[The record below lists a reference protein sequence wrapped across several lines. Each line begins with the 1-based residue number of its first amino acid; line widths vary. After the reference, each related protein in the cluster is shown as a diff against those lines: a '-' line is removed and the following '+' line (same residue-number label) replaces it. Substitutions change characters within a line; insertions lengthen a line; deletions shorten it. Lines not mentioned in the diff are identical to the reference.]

1 LWHARQAVRLAF
13 SFERNGWEEK
23 IMEDKVFVLAEM
35 TWPEAKEALAQARVA
50 LVPVGSFEQ
59 HGPNGTFE
67 VDTGRAYG
75 FGRLLAARMY
85 PRAILVPAVN
95 VGVSYHHMN
104 FPGTITLRA
113 KTFMAVLYDLVWS
126 LQQHGLDRFLILNG
140 HGGNIP
146 ALGVLV
152 VKLREE
158 LGVKVAWTSFTSLGR
173 EVIEA
178 RVLSESKG
186 HACEG
191 EISQAMVL
199 APHTVRREALAP
211 GAFKGYPYRHLGEGY
226 NLGYAY
232 RFDEIT
238 ANGALG
244 DATLA
249 NEALGREIVEAA
261 LEKAV
266 EFLEDFIGGEE
277 KA

>member
-1 LWHARQAVRLAF
+1 MA
-13 SFERNGWEEK
+13 
-23 IMEDKVFVLAEM
+23 DKAFVLSEM

-67 VDTGRAYG
+67 VDSGRAYG
-75 FGRLLAARMY
+75 FGKLLAARMY
-85 PRAILVPAVN
+85 PQAVLAPAVSI
-95 VGVSYHHMN
+95 GVSYHHIN
-104 FPGTITLRA
+104 FPGTITLRPE
-113 KTFMAVLYDLVWS
+113 TFMAVVYDVVWS
-126 LQQHGLDRFLILNG
+126 LHQHGIEKFLILNG

-146 ALGVLV
+146 SLGVLI

-173 EVIEA
+173 EVIQA
-178 RVLSESKG
+178 RITSGSKG

-191 EISQAMVL
+191 EMSQAMVL
-199 APHTVRREALAP
+199 APHTVRQEAFVP
-211 GAFKGYPYRHLGEGY
+211 GEFKGYPYRHLGEGF
-226 NLGYAY
+226 NLAYAY

-249 NEALGREIVEAA
+249 SEELGREIIETA
-261 LEKAV
+261 LKYAV
-266 EFLEDFIGGEE
+266 EFLQDFIADEE
-277 KA
+277 E

>member
-1 LWHARQAVRLAF
+1 MA
-13 SFERNGWEEK
+13 
-23 IMEDKVFVLAEM
+23 DKAFVLSEM

-75 FGRLLAARMY
+75 FGKLLAARMY
-85 PRAILVPAVN
+85 PQAVLAPAVSI
-95 VGVSYHHMN
+95 GVSYHHIN
-104 FPGTITLRA
+104 FPGTITLRPE
-113 KTFMAVLYDLVWS
+113 TFMAVVYDVVWS
-126 LQQHGLDRFLILNG
+126 LHQHGIEKFLILNG

-146 ALGVLV
+146 SLGVLI

-173 EVIEA
+173 EVIQA
-178 RVLSESKG
+178 RVTSESKG

-191 EISQAMVL
+191 EMSQAMVL
-199 APHTVRREALAP
+199 APHTVRQEAFVP
-211 GAFKGYPYRHLGEGY
+211 GEFKGYPYRHLREGF
-226 NLGYAY
+226 NLAYAY

-249 NEALGREIVEAA
+249 SEELGREIIETA
-261 LEKAV
+261 LKYAV
-266 EFLEDFIGGEE
+266 EFLQDFIADEE
-277 KA
+277 E

>member
-1 LWHARQAVRLAF
+1 
-13 SFERNGWEEK
+13 
-23 IMEDKVFVLAEM
+23 MTDKAFVLSEM

-67 VDTGRAYG
+67 VDSGRAYG
-75 FGRLLAARMY
+75 FGKLLAARMY
-85 PRAILVPAVN
+85 PQAVLAPAVSI
-95 VGVSYHHMN
+95 GVSYHHMN
-104 FPGTITLRA
+104 FPGTITLRPE
-113 KTFMAVLYDLVWS
+113 TFMAVVYDVVWS
-126 LQQHGLDRFLILNG
+126 LHQHGIEKFLILNG

-146 ALGVLV
+146 SLGVLI

-173 EVIEA
+173 EVIQA
-178 RVLSESKG
+178 RVTSESKG

-191 EISQAMVL
+191 EMSQAMVL
-199 APHTVRREALAP
+199 APHTVRQEAFVP
-211 GAFKGYPYRHLGEGY
+211 GEFKGYPYRHLREGF
-226 NLGYAY
+226 NLAYAY

-249 NEALGREIVEAA
+249 SEELGRDIIETA
-261 LEKAV
+261 LKYAV
-266 EFLEDFIGGEE
+266 EFLQDFIADEE
-277 KA
+277 E

>member
-1 LWHARQAVRLAF
+1 
-13 SFERNGWEEK
+13 
-23 IMEDKVFVLAEM
+23 MEDPAYILGEM
-35 TWPEAKEALAQARVA
+35 TWPEAKAALAEAKVG

-67 VDTGRAYG
+67 LDTGRAYG
-75 FGRLLAARMY
+75 FGKLLAARMY
-85 PRAILVPAVN
+85 PQAVLAPAVSL
-95 VGVSYHHMN
+95 GISYHHMN
-104 FPGTITLRA
+104 FPGTVTLRHE
-113 KTFMAVLYDLVWS
+113 TFIAVVYDVVWS
-126 LQQHGLDRFLILNG
+126 LHQHGLDKFLILNG

-146 ALGVLV
+146 ALGVLI

-173 EVIEA
+173 AVIEA
-178 RVLSESKG
+178 RVLSPSKG

-199 APHTVRREALAP
+199 APHTVRREALTA
-211 GAFKGYPYRHLGEGY
+211 GEFKGYPYRHLGQGF
-226 NLGYAY
+226 NLAYAY

-249 NEALGREIVEAA
+249 SEELGHEIVEAA
-261 LEKAV
+261 LQHAV
-266 EFLEDFIGGEE
+266 EFLEDFIGDEVS
-277 KA
+277 A

>member
-1 LWHARQAVRLAF
+1 M
-13 SFERNGWEEK
+13 G
-23 IMEDKVFVLAEM
+23 DKVFVLAEM

-85 PRAILVPAVN
+85 PQAILAPAVN
-95 VGVSYHHMN
+95 MGVSYHHMN
-104 FPGTITLRA
+104 FPGTVTLRA
-113 KTFMAVLYDLVWS
+113 ETFMAVVYDLVWS
-126 LQQHGLDRFLILNG
+126 LQQHGLEKFLILNG

-158 LGVKVAWTSFTSLGR
+158 LGVQVAWTSFTSLGR

-191 EISQAMVL
+191 EISQAMFL

-211 GAFKGYPYRHLGEGY
+211 GTFKGYPYRHLGAGY

-266 EFLEDFIGGEE
+266 EFLEDFIGGGET
-277 KA
+277 A